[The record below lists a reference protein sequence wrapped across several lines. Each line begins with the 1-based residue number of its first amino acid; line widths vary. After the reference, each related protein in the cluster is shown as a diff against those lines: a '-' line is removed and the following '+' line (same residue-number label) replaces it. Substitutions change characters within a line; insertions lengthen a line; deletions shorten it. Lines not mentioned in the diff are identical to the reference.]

1 MKIATRASRVVSAGA
16 VAAALALAGGSLP
29 VRAAAVVAPPG
40 GLQVVLDDL
49 SPAAPKP
56 GGKLVMH
63 GQLRNTGS
71 GTVHNA
77 SVSLLLRRR
86 RLANRGE
93 VRAVAD
99 GYDVLPQSTPVAG
112 AAQPLGR
119 DLPAGG
125 SASWTISLP
134 VAALHL
140 SQDGVYALSVEAGG
154 ARDEPGGTA
163 ALRRVG
169 SLTTFLPYLPTPKSF
184 RPTAISWLWPLAGTP
199 DRDGNGAF
207 LAPLGGGEFAAAGRL
222 ADLAGAPAKLPVA
235 WLLDPALL
243 DSAAALAAPHQRVS
257 GSGTVEEAADPAA
270 AKWLADL
277 RAELANR
284 PVAALPYGDPDLS
297 GLVHGGYPD
306 GIAHAEQRARLE
318 TALQLGRQ
326 SDTSV
331 AVPPTGLADRAT
343 LAALR
348 AGPTR
353 TVVLSGTEFPAM
365 AELNHTPTGRVGIDT
380 AAGHLEAL
388 LVDTGLADALSGDL
402 TGPGTGSLAV
412 QRLLADTAMIT
423 LERPNE
429 QRSVLISPPRRWNPT
444 AGTAARLLAATAAAP
459 WLRFTQLASISQLP
473 VPAEMA
479 TATPVYP
486 PDPGP
491 HELQPGYVTKLRDT
505 AGDIDLLDA
514 VLLKPGAGFIDN
526 YSDAALLAASATW
539 TTNPKGANAYLRGL
553 ANLVNANSN
562 KVRVVGRSVLTLS
575 SSHGTI
581 PLTLANDLAEP
592 VRVRAV
598 IHALVTDRLRTQPS
612 DLVTI
617 APGRKVP
624 VRIPAEAGVNG
635 ITRVEVDLLDAAG
648 KPFGEKTDLRVN
660 VTNYGSVGLIVVL
673 GGGGLLFAAAII
685 RNVRRVR
692 RARSAAGRP
701 TADPA
706 NRTAGEIV
714 SA

>member
-1 MKIATRASRVVSAGA
+1 MTSARRRASRVL
-16 VAAALALAGGSLP
+16 AAA
-29 VRAAAVVAPPG
+29 AAAVLTASGVPFTVAASATITPAG
-40 GLQVVLDDL
+40 GVSVVLDDL
-49 SPAAPKP
+49 SPAAPNP
-56 GGKLVMH
+56 TGKLVLH
-63 GQLRNTGS
+63 GELRNTGS
-71 GTVHNA
+71 GTLHDT

-93 VRAVAD
+93 VRAIAD

-112 AAQPLGR
+112 GAQSLGR

-125 SASWTISLP
+125 SASWTITLP
-134 VAALHL
+134 VAAMHL
-140 SQDGVYALSVEAGG
+140 TEDGVYALSVEATGT
-154 ARDEPGGTA
+154 RDEPGGSA
-163 ALRRVG
+163 APRRVG

-207 LAPLGGGEFAAAGRL
+207 LAPAGGGEFAANGRL
-222 ADLAGAPAKLPVA
+222 ADLAGAPGKLPVA
-235 WLLDPALL
+235 WLVDPALL
-243 DSAAALAAPHQRVS
+243 DSAAALAAGHQRVS
-257 GSGTVEEAADPAA
+257 GSGTVDEAADPGA

-277 RAELANR
+277 RAELAGR

-306 GIAHAEQRARLE
+306 GIARAQRRAQLE
-318 TALQLGRQ
+318 TAVQLGRQ
-326 SDTSV
+326 SDTTV

-353 TVVLSGTEFPAM
+353 TVVLSGAEFPAL

-380 AAGHLEAL
+380 SAGHLEAL
-388 LVDTGLADALSGDL
+388 IVDTGLADALSGDL
-402 TGPGTGSLAV
+402 TSPGTGSLAV

-429 QRSVLISPPRRWNPT
+429 QRSVLISPPRRWNPS

-459 WLRFTQLASISQLP
+459 WLRFTQLASISELP
-473 VPAEMA
+473 APAELA

-491 HELQPGYVTKLRDT
+491 HELQPTYVAKLRDT
-505 AGDIDLLDA
+505 AGDIGRLDA
-514 VLLKPGAGFIDN
+514 VLLKPGAAFVDN
-526 YSDAALLAASATW
+526 YSDAALRAASATW
-539 TTNPKGANAYLRGL
+539 TTNPKGATAYLRGL
-553 ANLVNANSN
+553 ANLVHANSD

-575 SSHGTI
+575 SSHGNI

-624 VRIPAEAGVNG
+624 VRIPAQATVNG

-648 KPFGEKTDLRVN
+648 DPFGRSTELRVN

-673 GGGGLLFAAAII
+673 GGGGLLFAAAIL

-692 RARSAAGRP
+692 RARSAAGATTDRAAP
-701 TADPA
+701 S
-706 NRTAGEIV
+706 AGERV
-714 SA
+714 TA